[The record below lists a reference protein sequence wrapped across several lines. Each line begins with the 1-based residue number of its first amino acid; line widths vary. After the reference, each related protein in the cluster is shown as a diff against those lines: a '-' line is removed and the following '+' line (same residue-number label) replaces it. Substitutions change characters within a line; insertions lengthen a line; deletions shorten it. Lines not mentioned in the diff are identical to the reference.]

1 MVRALRRREAG
12 EGSERGRPRSRAAPR
27 HGAGRSSP
35 WEYRE
40 LHDDRVTHFAR
51 VLWTGAYTASYVAR
65 ATLAGNFV
73 APPAY
78 AEEMYNPALQGCLL
92 YTSDAADERS

>member
-1 MVRALRRREAG
+1 MPGDEQVG
-12 EGSERGRPRSRAAPR
+12 DDPFWQTIYFGGWV
-27 HGAGRSSP
+27 AGRWSP

-78 AEEMYNPALQGCLL
+78 AEEMYNPALQG
-92 YTSDAADERS
+92 RSAGGRFVIRR